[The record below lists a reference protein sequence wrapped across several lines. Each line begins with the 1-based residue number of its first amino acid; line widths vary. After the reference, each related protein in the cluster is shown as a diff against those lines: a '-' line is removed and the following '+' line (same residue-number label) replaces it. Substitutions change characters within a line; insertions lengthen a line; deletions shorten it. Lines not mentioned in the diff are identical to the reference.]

1 MQLHRGI
8 FLGARRLV
16 LISKRGKLN
25 FYKGRG
31 CKPTGLPTN
40 KGGYIIH
47 GSRVPEI
54 IAPNLAR
61 FNLRP
66 YVSYRAPNVV
76 SKIITADDLLLLQT
90 NQNKM

>member
-1 MQLHRGI
+1 MFNNNFNFSL
-8 FLGARRLV
+8 
-16 LISKRGKLN
+16 
-25 FYKGRG
+25 FYKLI
-31 CKPTGLPTN
+31 CNYHLIII
-40 KGGYIIH
+40 GGYIIH